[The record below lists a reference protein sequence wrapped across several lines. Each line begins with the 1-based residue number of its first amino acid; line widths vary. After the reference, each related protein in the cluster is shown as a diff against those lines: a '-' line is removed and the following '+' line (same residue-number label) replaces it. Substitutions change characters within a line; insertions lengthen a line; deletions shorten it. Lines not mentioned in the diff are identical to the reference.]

1 MSSQGAFLLL
11 LNAGIATAVENKKSA
26 ILLIERA
33 KAENNKNALTAS
45 QAAAYRAD
53 KAVAAFEQAL
63 EFHRKTKRSADLYQ
77 TGLGNLDV
85 CERQLTRASDLFLQV

>member
-1 MSSQGAFLLL
+1 MSSQGAVIPL
-11 LNAGIATAVENKKSA
+11 LNAGIAIAVKHKKSA
-26 ILLIERA
+26 LLLIERPKTA
-33 KAENNKNALTAS
+33 NNKNALTAS

-63 EFHRKTKRSADLYQ
+63 EFDRKTRRSADLYQ

-85 CERQLTRASDLFLQV
+85 CERQLTRASDLFPQE